1 MIKLDVP
8 YQEKDEAKALGARWN
23 QDLKSW
29 VIQDDQDPKAFAK
42 WLPREPSFN
51 VKADTYS
58 VVRAHD
64 QCWSCDQVT
73 DVFGIQIDSG
83 VEVLDQAVESIAGCM
98 LNNVE
103 HVSGELE
110 ERLVSMTDGKLRRD
124 HSKTVGY
131 SYLMNH
137 CRHCDAKIG
146 DFGLHQEPGG
156 PFYEQQGL
164 HVLET
169 IFEDIEAEASVSM
182 PAAV

>member
-1 MIKLDVP
+1 MKKLDVP
-8 YQEKDEAKALGARWN
+8 FSEKDEAKALGARWN
-23 QDLKSW
+23 PEIRSW
-29 VIQDDQDPKAFAK
+29 TIQDDQDPGPFAR
-42 WLPREPSFN
+42 WLPKAPDFN
-51 VKADTYS
+51 VRADTYS
-58 VVRAHD
+58 VVRGHD
-64 QCWSCDQVT
+64 RCWSCGQVT
-73 DVFGIQIDSG
+73 DVFGLQVDSG
-83 VEVLDQAVESIAGCM
+83 SEDVDDHVESVDGCM
-98 LNNVE
+98 LSNVQ
-103 HVSGELE
+103 HVSGDLE

-124 HSKTVGY
+124 HSKTVGF

-156 PFYEQQGL
+156 PFYEQHGL